1 MFVRIKE
8 KVEKS
13 MNKKMASYILKRL
26 LLGILTYLIVV
37 TVTFWVMQLVPGGPW
52 TREKALSDAVIKALN
67 ERYGLDQPVFIQYL
81 RYLGRAMIFDFGVS
95 YYYKGREVTEIIGNG
110 FRISLAIGG
119 WAAFLALV
127 MGLALGTYAATHQNK
142 VFDRVIMVLTT
153 ASVAMPSFVSALIL
167 LYVFAV
173 NLSLVPT
180 SPVGVDGIG
189 PYILPVVSASLY
201 PTAYITRLVRS
212 STLDVLGQD
221 YMRTAKAK
229 GLAPSRILIKHGLRN
244 SITPVVTYFGPMF
257 ASIITGSLVIEK
269 VFQIPGI
276 GRQFI
281 ISIQN
286 RDYPLIMG
294 TTCLLALLLIAFTL
308 LSDIAYII
316 VNPRVD
322 FD

>member
-1 MFVRIKE
+1 MFAC
-8 KVEKS
+8 VEARGY
-13 MNKKMASYILKRL
+13 MNKKLTGYILKRL
-26 LLGILTYLIVV
+26 LLGILTYLLVV

-52 TREKALSDAVIKALN
+52 TREKALSDAVIATLN
-67 ERYGLDQPVFIQYL
+67 KRYGLDQPLFIQYL
-81 RYLGRAMIFDFGVS
+81 RYLGRASVFDFGVS
-95 YYYKGREVTEIIGNG
+95 YYYKGREVIDIISAG
-110 FRISLAIGG
+110 FKISLPIGG
-119 WAAFLALV
+119 CAAVLALF

-142 VFDRVIMVLTT
+142 VFDRVIMVVTT
-153 ASVAMPSFVSALIL
+153 ASVAVPSFVAALVL

-189 PYILPVVSASLY
+189 PYILPVIAASFY

-244 SITPVVTYFGPMF
+244 SVTPVITYFGPMF

-308 LSDIAYII
+308 ISDISYIL

>member
-1 MFVRIKE
+1 
-8 KVEKS
+8 
-13 MNKKMASYILKRL
+13 MNKKLASYILKRVV
-26 LLGILTYLIVV
+26 LGILTYLLVV

-52 TREKALSDAVIKALN
+52 TREKALSDAVIQALN
-67 ERYGLDQPVFIQYL
+67 ERYGLDQPLFVQYL
-81 RYLGRAMIFDFGVS
+81 RYLGRASIFDFGVS
-95 YYYKGREVTEIIGNG
+95 YYYKGREVTDIILGG
-110 FRISLAIGG
+110 FRISLGIGSC
-119 WAAFLALV
+119 AAVLALIV
-127 MGLALGTYAATHQNK
+127 GLALGTYAATHQNK
-142 VFDRVIMVLTT
+142 LFDRIIMVLTT
-153 ASVAMPSFVSALIL
+153 ASVAVPSFVASLIL

-189 PYILPVVSASLY
+189 PYILPVIAASLY

-221 YMRTAKAK
+221 YMRTARAK

-244 SITPVVTYFGPMF
+244 SVTPVITYFGPMF

-269 VFQIPGI
+269 VFQLPGI
-276 GRQFI
+276 GREFI
-281 ISIQN
+281 RSIQN

-294 TTCLLALLLIAFTL
+294 TTCLLAFLLIIFTL
-308 LSDIAYII
+308 ISDISYIL